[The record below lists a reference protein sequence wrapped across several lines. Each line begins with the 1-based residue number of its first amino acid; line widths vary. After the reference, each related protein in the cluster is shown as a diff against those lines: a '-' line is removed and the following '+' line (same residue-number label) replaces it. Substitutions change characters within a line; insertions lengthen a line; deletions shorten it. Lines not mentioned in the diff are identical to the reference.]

1 MVPEQRDT
9 FFGSKSAVDPV
20 RLWTFVDIRALSFVP
35 GLHCV
40 SPSASPQ
47 VTLYFPPDGSSSRQ
61 RFPQI
66 RRLLGHPILVIAKNM
81 YGLLAHES
89 VPVDISP
96 RFAEAEALVRRN
108 GFAQRLIQAV
118 RSRY

>member
-20 RLWTFVDIRALSFVP
+20 RLCTFVHIIALSFVP

-40 SPSASPQ
+40 SPSAFPQ
-47 VTLYFPPDGSSSRQ
+47 VKLYFPPDESVSRQ

-66 RRLLGHPILVIAKNM
+66 RRLLGHPILVIAENM

-89 VPVDISP
+89 VPVNISP
-96 RFAEAEALVRRN
+96 RFAEAAAIVHLN
-108 GFAQRLIQAV
+108 DFAQRLIQAL